1 MKQSDV
7 NPQRKSIRLKG
18 YDYSMS
24 GCYFVTIVTKNR
36 YDLFG
41 CVVDGQMK
49 LNDAGLMVH
58 KVFDNM
64 FSVCQSAELI
74 NMVVM
79 PNHLHCLISIMSDD
93 SMGLSQMMRYLKS
106 RTTVE
111 YIHGVWEKGWP
122 RFDGHLWQSRYYDH
136 IVRNQHSYDKINEYI
151 YLNPKR
157 WNKDKLNLKCDADAD
172 DINMLIKNCGGGQI
186 QEYVPT
192 VD

>member
-1 MKQSDV
+1 M
-7 NPQRKSIRLKG
+7 P
-18 YDYSMS
+18 

-58 KVFDNM
+58 QVLDEM

-111 YIHGVWEKGWP
+111 YIHGVREKGWP

-151 YLNPKR
+151 YLNPER